1 MDLVQL
7 PVGTDKRGLNL
18 AAPHGYLI
26 WSGRKTSIA
35 KAKPFD
41 LSGPWILVSGG
52 KAYGT
57 MEVSLPEPVSVEEF
71 DTLFDEHR
79 VTTDERATWWAD
91 KETLYLS
98 DIVEFNAFP
107 KPMQIHVFPGM
118 QTVVEEVEFSADEP
132 DLEEHCDSVR
142 FVIEAKQENDLLE
155 ELAPIEES
163 KEEEVMPYDKP
174 PERIAKL
181 PEAAQHIWVSAFN
194 SAHEKYPDDEERC
207 NKIAWGA
214 VKDSYEQDADGNWS
228 EKALGGGQGV
238 GGPRQGVGGASTCVC
253 PKCGT
258 EKEHDRGTPCA
269 QIKCPKCGAMM
280 AGKKS
285 DTEAP
290 KGVLSWLRQR
300 FDGLLGDLKGVVEE
314 KPAVRFKTFVS
325 NEGHPWLL
333 TWTTNAF
340 RDREREIFETKAI
353 EDFVERHKDDEVK
366 GHFWFWHLPGAK
378 FGDIKWQAMSGRFL
392 VEGGPFDDTPI
403 GRKFA
408 EFFSEYPQ
416 EHPELAPEG
425 WGTSHGYY
433 YTPQNL
439 RDGVYDWF
447 EKFETT
453 VLPRSKASN
462 QHSPKME
469 VLPMNAEQRKALE
482 LVGGPELVKQVEQ
495 IGDEHTK
502 ELEEQGVA
510 FKAAEEVAEVDIK
523 EVVDSEDE
531 IVVEAEGNA
540 EAVKAEAKEGAED
553 TLVEAKEAQAA
564 EIAEP
569 SVDSTAELAQQIVA
583 GLNLGGL
590 AQAIKSL
597 QESVNTIAEKQ
608 DAQDGRLKS
617 LEDVGVEDGLSPLI
631 PMPHAALWRA
641 SRMAQTETDEVVAE
655 KSKPE
660 LPDVIAE
667 FSRLVPIA

>member
-1 MDLVQL
+1 
-7 PVGTDKRGLNL
+7 
-18 AAPHGYLI
+18 
-26 WSGRKTSIA
+26 
-35 KAKPFD
+35 
-41 LSGPWILVSGG
+41 
-52 KAYGT
+52 
-57 MEVSLPEPVSVEEF
+57 
-71 DTLFDEHR
+71 
-79 VTTDERATWWAD
+79 
-91 KETLYLS
+91 
-98 DIVEFNAFP
+98 
-107 KPMQIHVFPGM
+107 
-118 QTVVEEVEFSADEP
+118 
-132 DLEEHCDSVR
+132 
-142 FVIEAKQENDLLE
+142 
-155 ELAPIEES
+155 
-163 KEEEVMPYDKP
+163 
-174 PERIAKL
+174 
-181 PEAAQHIWVSAFN
+181 
-194 SAHEKYPDDEERC
+194 
-207 NKIAWGA
+207 
-214 VKDSYEQDADGNWS
+214 
-228 EKALGGGQGV
+228 
-238 GGPRQGVGGASTCVC
+238 
-253 PKCGT
+253 
-258 EKEHDRGTPCA
+258 
-269 QIKCPKCGAMM
+269 M

-531 IVVEAEGNA
+531 IVVEDEGNA

>member
-1 MDLVQL
+1 MPDFSLVQL
-7 PVGTDKRGLNL
+7 PLGTGKRGLNL

-57 MEVSLPEPVSVEEF
+57 MEVSLPEPVSVEAF
-71 DTLFDEHR
+71 DARFGEHR

-91 KETLYLS
+91 QETLYLS
-98 DIVEFNAFP
+98 DIVEFKAFP
-107 KPMQIHVFPGM
+107 KPVQIHVFPGM
-118 QTVVEEVEFSADEP
+118 QTVVEEVEFTADEP
-132 DLEEHCDSVR
+132 DLEGHCDSVR
-142 FVIEAKQENDLLE
+142 FVIEAKTQEIEEPPVE
-155 ELAPIEES
+155 ELPEEDPPEE
-163 KEEEVMPYDKP
+163 KEEGFMPYSTP

-181 PEAAQHIWVSAFN
+181 PEAAQNIWVSAFN

-207 NKIAWGA
+207 NKIARGA
-214 VKDSYEQDADGNWS
+214 VKNSYEQDADGAWAKK
-228 EKALGGGQGV
+228 ELE
-238 GGPRQGVGGASTCVC
+238 C
-253 PKCGT
+253 PKEVEPAKG
-258 EKEHDRGTPCA
+258 
-269 QIKCPKCGAMM
+269 
-280 AGKKS
+280 
-285 DTEAP
+285 
-290 KGVLSWLRQR
+290 GVLAWLKQR
-300 FDGLLGDLKGVVEE
+300 FDGLLGDLKGIADE

-325 NEGHPWLL
+325 NDGQPWLL

-353 EDFVERHKDDEVK
+353 QNFVERHKDDEVK

-510 FKAAEEVAEVDIK
+510 FKAVEEAEEVVTEIK
-523 EVVDSEDE
+523 EIETETIDSEDE
-531 IVVEAEGNA
+531 IVVE
-540 EAVKAEAKEGAED
+540 VKE
-553 TLVEAKEAQAA
+553 EAQAA
-564 EIAEP
+564 ETAEP

-597 QESVNTIAEKQ
+597 QDSVNTIAEKQ
-608 DAQDGRLKS
+608 AAQDGRLKS

-641 SRMAQTETDEVVAE
+641 SRMAQTETDEQVAE
-655 KSKPE
+655 KSAPT

-667 FSRLVPIA
+667 MARLVPIA

>member
-1 MDLVQL
+1 MDDFSLVQL
-7 PVGTDKRGLNL
+7 PLGTGKRGLNL

-26 WSGRKTSIA
+26 WSGRKSSIA

-57 MEVSLPEPVSVEEF
+57 MEVSLPEPVSVEDF
-71 DTLFDEHR
+71 DARFDEHR
-79 VTTDERATWWAD
+79 VTTDERATWWAEQ
-91 KETLYLS
+91 ETLYLS
-98 DIVEFNAFP
+98 DIVEFKGFP
-107 KPMQIHVFPGM
+107 KPVQIHVFPGM
-118 QTVVEEVEFSADEP
+118 QTVVEEVEFTADEP
-132 DLEEHCDSVR
+132 DLEGHCDSVR
-142 FVIEAKQENDLLE
+142 FVIEAKAQVADEIEDE
-155 ELAPIEES
+155 DPPDEDPPIEEPPDEEPPVEE
-163 KEEEVMPYDKP
+163 KEEGFMPYSTP

-181 PEAAQHIWVSAFN
+181 PEAAQNIWVSAFN

-214 VKDSYEQDADGNWS
+214 VKNAGYEQNADGAWAKK
-228 EKALGGGQGV
+228 EIELE
-238 GGPRQGVGGASTCVC
+238 C
-253 PKCGT
+253 PK
-258 EKEHDRGTPCA
+258 EVEPA
-269 QIKCPKCGAMM
+269 
-280 AGKKS
+280 KS
-285 DTEAP
+285 
-290 KGVLSWLRQR
+290 GVLAWLKQR
-300 FDGLLGDLKGVVEE
+300 LEGLLGDLKGIE
-314 KPAVRFKTFVS
+314 KPAARFKTFVS
-325 NEGHPWLL
+325 KDGQPWLL

-340 RDREREIFETKAI
+340 RDREKEIFETKAI

-378 FGDIKWQAMSGRFL
+378 FGEIKWQAMSGRFL

-425 WGTSHGYY
+425 WGTSHGFY

-439 RDGVYDWF
+439 QDGVYDWF

-510 FKAAEEVAEVDIK
+510 FKAAEEVAEVATEIK
-523 EVVDSEDE
+523 EVEAEAVDSEDE
-531 IVVEAEGNA
+531 IVVEA
-540 EAVKAEAKEGAED
+540 KEE
-553 TLVEAKEAQAA
+553 VQE
-564 EIAEP
+564 EP
-569 SVDSTAELAQQIVA
+569 SVDSATKELAQQIVA

-597 QESVNTIAEKQ
+597 QDSVNTIAEKQ
-608 DAQDGRLKS
+608 TAQDEKQNAQDERIAS

-641 SRMAQTETDEVVAE
+641 SRMAQTETDEQVAE
-655 KSKPE
+655 KSAPT

-667 FSRLVPIA
+667 MARLVPIA